1 MPKYLVM
8 SSLTAEGVR
17 GTLNEGGTAR
27 REAIRRATEGLG
39 GKLEAF
45 YYAFGEHDVFAIVDM
60 PDNVTAA
67 TASMAVGAAGV
78 ARNTTVVLITPEEL
92 DEVRGKN
99 VQAYVPPRT

>member
-1 MPKYLVM
+1 MPKYLIM
-8 SSLTAEGVR
+8 SSFTAEGVR

-45 YYAFGEHDVFAIVDM
+45 YYALGEHDVFAIADM

-67 TASMAVGAAGV
+67 AASMAVGAAGV
-78 ARNTTVVLITPEEL
+78 ARNTTVALITPEEL
-92 DEVRGKN
+92 DEASSKN